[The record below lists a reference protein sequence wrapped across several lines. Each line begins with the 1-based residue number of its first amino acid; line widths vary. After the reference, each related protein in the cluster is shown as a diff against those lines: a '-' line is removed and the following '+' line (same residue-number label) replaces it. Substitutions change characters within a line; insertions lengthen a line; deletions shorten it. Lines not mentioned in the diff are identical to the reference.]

1 MKGWIARVRAGA
13 GPLALLGVLTLAAGL
28 LVLGAPRVAN
38 QLTDEGLRN
47 DISGLSYTSRDLTFR
62 GVKAP
67 NANWDPAQRLEQQ
80 KWLLYPALNQRIQQS
95 WWAAATSPEES
106 FVRGT
111 GLPERTPPRFSVR
124 TGSGLDE
131 QADLVEG
138 RWPQTQPKL
147 DKAVEV
153 VLTKWNAEQLEQHV
167 GSTFRF
173 QDSVPVEVV
182 GIIEPHDENGTFWE
196 PVPTALRAYLPNDDG
211 DPYRA
216 VIFSD
221 EAGVTRLANQIQ
233 VTYEW
238 RYRIDAATLDMA
250 VLPAVVEAASV
261 ARRQGMQSSLTTGL
275 DAALARFAERARA
288 AQALLAVVQLG
299 ALVTLAGLVVLA
311 ARVLVSRR
319 RAEFALLRARG
330 GAILTIGSYTLLESL
345 LVVPAAAVGA
355 LLGAAVPGRPA
366 ATWPVL
372 AAFTALAV
380 LAVPVMTMRT
390 SRDPSFSG
398 ERADVASTRVG
409 LKRRTAEL
417 SLLVLAGAGVWLLR
431 QRGLSEAGEV
441 DVYLAAVPALLAAGA
456 AVAMVRVIPP
466 VVAWLGRLAV
476 RGRGAVG
483 FLGLSRA
490 GRTAGAVIGPVAVL
504 VVAVSTAVFSVA
516 VAGTIDTGRDRAT
529 DLRMAADVKVDGYY
543 FDEQTAAELAAVPG
557 VTAVAPYMIESAGDL
572 AVDQQRK
579 GTVYALVLD
588 GPAYAKVLANSG
600 VKVTPHAAFTE
611 AGQSP
616 IIPALLSPGAAK
628 QVGDGQ
634 GMVTLRGRFYE
645 FSVAGVVDG
654 FPPIAN
660 GATNFIVLPWQ
671 AFPESSRQALLPSGY
686 LLAGDPDPQA
696 VRAAG
701 DAGQER
707 WASRGYRAKAYEP
720 VTLVTTWAQARAEL
734 DETSVNAVI
743 TFAFA
748 IGAGTGVVLA
758 LLAIGFAVVSGARGR
773 GTVLSRLRTMGLTRG
788 QGRGLLL
795 VELMPVV
802 TVAVLTGAV
811 VGVAMPQLIAPAL
824 GLDTFTDGVTVGV
837 TFDPVVAGAAV
848 ALVLIGMLTALA
860 VETLFNRRLRL
871 GEVLRL
877 GSFDAGES

>member
-28 LVLGAPRVAN
+28 LALGAPRVAN
-38 QLTDEGLRN
+38 QLTDDGLRN
-47 DISGLSYTSRDLTFR
+47 DVSPLSYTSRDLTYR
-62 GVKAP
+62 ATKP
-67 NANWDPAQRLEQQ
+67 ENANWDPQRRLEQQ
-80 KWLLYPALNQRIQQS
+80 QAVLYPALRERVTQS
-95 WWAAATSPEES
+95 WWALATVQDES

-111 GLPERTPPRFSVR
+111 GLPERTPPLFSVR
-124 TGSGLDE
+124 AGSGLEE

-138 RWPQTQPKL
+138 RWPHTQPGENRT
-147 DKAVEV
+147 VEV
-153 VLTKWNAEQLEQHV
+153 VLTKWNAEQLEQRV

-173 QDSVPVEVV
+173 HDRVPMEVV
-182 GIIEPHDENGTFWE
+182 GIIEPHDENGTYWE
-196 PVPTALRAYLPNDDG
+196 PMPTGLRAYLPNDDG

-216 VIFSD
+216 VVFSD
-221 EAGVTRLANQIQ
+221 QAGLALLEKLAP
-233 VTYEW
+233 VVYEW
-238 RYRIDAATLDMA
+238 RYRIDTATLDMA
-250 VLPAVVEAASV
+250 VLPAVVEAANV
-261 ARRQGMQSSLTTGL
+261 ARRQGIESSLTTGL
-275 DAALARFAERARA
+275 DTALARFAERARA
-288 AQALLAVVQLG
+288 AQALLAVVQVG
-299 ALVTLAGLVVLA
+299 ALVTLAGLVLLA

-345 LVVPAAAVGA
+345 LVVPAAIVGA
-355 LLGAAVPGRPA
+355 LAGTAVPGRPA

-372 AAFTALAV
+372 AVFTALAV

-431 QRGLSEAGEV
+431 ERGLSESGEV

-476 RGRGAVG
+476 RRRGAVG

-516 VAGTIDTGRDRAT
+516 VAGTIDSGRDRAT

-543 FDEQTAAELAAVPG
+543 FDERTATELAAVPG
-557 VTAVAPYMIESAGDL
+557 VTAVAPYMVESAGDL

-588 GPAYAKVLANSG
+588 GPAYAKVLAESG
-600 VKVTPHAAFTE
+600 VEVTPPAAFTE

-616 IIPALLSPGAAK
+616 VIPALVSPGAAK
-628 QVGDGQ
+628 QIGDGKP
-634 GMVTLRGRFYE
+634 MVTLRGRFYD
-645 FSVAGVVDG
+645 FSVAAVVDG

-660 GATNFIVLPWQ
+660 GATNFVVLPWQ
-671 AFPESSRQALLPSGY
+671 AFPADSRQALLPSGY

-696 VRAAG
+696 LRAVG

-707 WASRGYRAKAYEP
+707 WASTGYRAKAYEP
-720 VTLVTTWAQARAEL
+720 VTQVTTWDQTRASL

-802 TVAVLTGAV
+802 TVAVLTGAA
-811 VGVAMPQLIAPAL
+811 VGVAMPRLIAPAL
-824 GLDTFTDGVTVGV
+824 GLDTFTDGITVGV
-837 TFDPVVAGAAV
+837 AFDPLVAGAAV

-877 GSFDAGES
+877 GSFEAGES